1 MKKTVI
7 IWVAAIVVAIA
18 AIVITSTL
26 PSNKPAINPASNSSS
41 TPGSRFPLAANFT
54 LKDLSGNNVSLSDFK
69 GKPVYINF
77 FATWCPPCRGEMPDI
92 EKMYQKYKDRG
103 LVVLAIDLNEDT
115 GTVQNF
121 ISQAGYTFKVLLD
134 QSGVT
139 RKDYDTTS
147 IPVSVF
153 VDKSGGIIAER
164 VGSLTE
170 AEMEGYIAKLV

>member
-1 MKKTVI
+1 MKKTVL

-26 PSNKPAINPASNSSS
+26 PASKTPS
-41 TPGSRFPLAANFT
+41 TPNNPGSQFPLAANFT
-54 LKDLSGNNVSLSDFK
+54 LPDLAGNNVSLSDFK

-103 LVVLAIDLNEDT
+103 LVVLAIDLNEDKA
-115 GTVQNF
+115 TVQSF

-134 QSGVT
+134 QNGVT
-139 RKDYDTTS
+139 SSDYNTSS

-153 VDKSGGIIAER
+153 VDKNGGIIATR

-170 AEMEGYIAKLV
+170 AEMEGYIAKLGL